1 MPELR
6 PPTIQPKRKPRKNPE
21 VDKRQCYPDGSY
33 LRGVDLVNFVKAE
46 RGDTVLLSFSR
57 GKDSIA
63 TWLYLRENG
72 FEIVPFFMYLVPH
85 MSWEDES
92 LAYYEEFFG
101 QQIMRLPHPAFYW
114 MLNKLQWETPETV
127 AVIRAMKLP
136 YYNFATMDNLIA
148 MEHGLSEPFCAM
160 GIRQCDGL
168 ERRRLI
174 QQMGVVGIGE
184 RSRRR
189 FYYPIWDWNIE
200 QISRAILKAGVR
212 LPADY
217 NLFGR
222 TVVALNYR
230 RLREIKRQF
239 PADYARILEW
249 FPLAELEIFR
259 YEQVGAG

>member
-1 MPELR
+1 
-6 PPTIQPKRKPRKNPE
+6 
-21 VDKRQCYPDGSY
+21 
-33 LRGVDLVNFVKAE
+33 
-46 RGDTVLLSFSR
+46 
-57 GKDSIA
+57 
-63 TWLYLRENG
+63 
-72 FEIVPFFMYLVPH
+72 

-114 MLNKLQWETPETV
+114 MLNKLQWMTPETV